1 MSDTLPIHRL
11 VRRKE
16 LLRMPQEG
24 FSRGGWRLWYPHFG
38 HGHTPK
44 DGFCGQRHSK
54 ISRDGRRCG
63 RCRPC
68 GRKRTRPQAT
78 WKTAQT
84 AVFHSAP
91 TDHRFLQEER
101 EQRRT
106 LHVCQS
112 DCLNRGV
119 HPTRLCPKLCPRRAN
134 GTQFQPTGHTFQ
146 SITRTARSSWPTAIS
161 ARIPRLLK
169 VREGTEGARR
179 RCRRHEPSAQVDA
192 R

>member
-119 HPTRLCPKLCPRRAN
+119 HPTAVCLTVCPAGRHDRRVWNYGTPCISGCYCQGDGFSETRLRNSPPSRK
-134 GTQFQPTGHTFQ
+134 F
-146 SITRTARSSWPTAIS
+146 ARSASVYVAYS
-161 ARIPRLLK
+161 
-169 VREGTEGARR
+169 
-179 RCRRHEPSAQVDA
+179 
-192 R
+192 